1 MPTLV
6 TQAQKIKSKTLA
18 IKETAARVIKQKRSK
33 DSLNKQIKDLVQS
46 LMIFRVRQALV
57 ETQLVVGESDDF
69 EGPDG
74 TTVAY
79 VTFESAIHARAAVSA
94 SPCHLHHHHHHHHHH
109 LHRHHHLTTS
119 LLHNAHRWKYTSVWR
134 RILDALTCGCSAA
147 KKGPPIKEG
156 FRPVCKR
163 APEPTDLLWQ
173 HASKAARENGECQC
187 CLHRHHHLHLHLL
200 HHLLQ

>member
-1 MPTLV
+1 
-6 TQAQKIKSKTLA
+6 
-18 IKETAARVIKQKRSK
+18 
-33 DSLNKQIKDLVQS
+33 
-46 LMIFRVRQALV
+46 MIFRVRQALV
-57 ETQLVVGESDDF
+57 ETQLAVGESDDF

-94 SPCHLHHHHHHHHHH
+94 PPCHHHCHHYHHHHF
-109 LHRHHHLTTS
+109 TTN
-119 LLHNAHRWKYTSVWR
+119 LLLQAHRWKYTSVWR
-134 RILDALTCGCSAA
+134 RIFDALTCGCSAA
-147 KKGPPIKEG
+147 KKGPPIREG

-187 CLHRHHHLHLHLL
+187 CLLHHHHLHLHLL
-200 HHLLQ
+200 LHLLHLHLHHHLLQ

>member
-57 ETQLVVGESDDF
+57 ETQLAVGESDDF

-79 VTFESAIHARAAVSA
+79 VTFESAIHARAA
-94 SPCHLHHHHHHHHHH
+94 
-109 LHRHHHLTTS
+109 
-119 LLHNAHRWKYTSVWR
+119 AHRWKYTSVWR
-134 RILDALTCGCSAA
+134 RIFDALTCGCSAA

-187 CLHRHHHLHLHLL
+187 CLHRHHLHLL
-200 HHLLQ
+200 HHHHLHHHLLQ